1 MSDFLKDNLGD
12 WYKPLIKKI
21 DFNVISY
28 ELGKE
33 ISKSIVYPEI
43 NNIFRI
49 FKEIPPHEVRVVIL
63 GQD

>member
-21 DFNVISY
+21 DFSVISY

-49 FKEIPPHEVRVVIL
+49 FKEIPPHKVKVVIL